1 MRTITSNFK
10 NEYQCLLS
18 WPQILSLTPMFIHYQ
33 RKQLDCCLHKKKKK
47 HQFCYYFNCW
57 FIGRKFIRK
66 FSVVSLTSAFNHFNF
81 FRQKATEKQSQKPH
95 NPNIFSVK
103 IFSLQS
109 IFFMYA
115 CHARRM
121 KRAHLHFYVQSPST
135 Q

>member
-1 MRTITSNFK
+1 MNINACFPDHKS
-10 NEYQCLLS
+10 YH
-18 WPQILSLTPMFIHYQ
+18 SLPCSYTTKENNLIAVFI
-33 RKQLDCCLHKKKKK
+33 KKKKK